1 MNKNGFRPENID
13 ASLDKY
19 AENELEELPDEIPEP
34 EPETYMRATTVT
46 KRSTNPFNVI
56 WHLFIHLLL
65 NILCTCAYVF
75 ISCQASHPD

>member
-1 MNKNGFRPENID
+1 M
-13 ASLDKY
+13 
-19 AENELEELPDEIPEP
+19 PEP